1 MYIVYHQQ
9 LAVVKL
15 ISSGNPAKLV
25 FAYCGLAISP
35 PPSYTSRKMSIKPPV
50 TTTEP
55 STELPQPGVERRGRG
70 YGRPFGSGNV
80 GRPKGSK
87 NKATTEASGWALP
100 LVPEVL
106 RRRLKHRRSC
116 DAAKDC
122 AMCRHYNDMVLH
134 YAYGKPPQR
143 QELVMAGIK
152 SDTQALAKSMG
163 LDETQTKAAVAE
175 AERHYAALKA
185 PQ

>member
-1 MYIVYHQQ
+1 MPTETVTAPPDPQQ
-9 LAVVKL
+9 
-15 ISSGNPAKLV
+15 
-25 FAYCGLAISP
+25 P
-35 PPSYTSRKMSIKPPV
+35 PPERP
-50 TTTEP
+50 
-55 STELPQPGVERRGRG
+55 ELPLQPGAKGRGRG
-70 YGRPFGSGNV
+70 IGKPFVKGNTTT
-80 GRPKGSK
+80 RRGSK
-87 NKATTEASGWALP
+87 NKATAEASGWALP

-106 RRRLKHRRSC
+106 KRRLAHRRSC

-143 QELVMAGIK
+143 QELVMAGLK

-175 AERHYAALKA
+175 AERHYAALKDA
-185 PQ
+185 Q